1 VVGLGNPGIEYVN
14 SRHNA
19 GAEVVAALA
28 ERHQA
33 RLRPEKGLHAQVA
46 EVRIGGFR
54 VLLAIPTTFMNES
67 GQAVAPLVR
76 RAGVDQPDPDTTG
89 DAPSGA
95 TGTATAATG
104 AAATAGPVA
113 TATPSRGRP
122 DEPLAERLIVV
133 HDELD
138 LPSGRVKIKA
148 GGGNAGNN
156 GLKSIESHLHTN
168 RYLRVRVG
176 IGKPPGRQP
185 GADYVLKRPGAAE
198 RAVLMEAIELAADAV
213 EAIVTEGLAAAMNR
227 VNTAEGG
234 SA

>member
-1 VVGLGNPGIEYVN
+1 MGLGNPGIEYVN
-14 SRHNA
+14 TRHNA

-28 ERHQA
+28 ERHQG
-33 RLRPEKGLHAQVA
+33 RLRTEKGLHAQVC
-46 EVRIGGFR
+46 EVRIGGR
-54 VLLAIPTTFMNES
+54 RILLAVPTTFMNES

-76 RAGVDQPDPDTTG
+76 RAGVDQS
-89 DAPSGA
+89 DAD
-95 TGTATAATG
+95 
-104 AAATAGPVA
+104 
-113 TATPSRGRP
+113 RP
-122 DEPLAERLIVV
+122 DDESLGERLIVV

-138 LPSGRVKIKA
+138 LPSGRVKIKS

-198 RAVLMEAIELAADAV
+198 RAVLDVAVEEAADAV
-213 EAIVTEGLAAAMNR
+213 EAIITEGLSVAMNR
-227 VNTAEGG
+227 VNTSSEGG
-234 SA
+234 PSNAGETR

>member
-1 VVGLGNPGIEYVN
+1 MGLGNPGIEYVN
-14 SRHNA
+14 TRHNA

-28 ERHQA
+28 ERHQG
-33 RLRPEKGLHAQVA
+33 RLRAEKGLHAQVC
-46 EVRIGGFR
+46 EVRIGGRR
-54 VLLAIPTTFMNES
+54 VLLAVPTTFMNES

-76 RAGVDQPDPDTTG
+76 RAGIDQT
-89 DAPSGA
+89 DAD
-95 TGTATAATG
+95 
-104 AAATAGPVA
+104 
-113 TATPSRGRP
+113 RP
-122 DEPLAERLIVV
+122 DGESLGERLIVV

-138 LPSGRVKIKA
+138 LPSGRVKIKS

-198 RAVLMEAIELAADAV
+198 RAVLDVAVEEAADAV
-213 EAIVTEGLAAAMNR
+213 EAIITEGLSAAMNR
-227 VNTAEGG
+227 VNTSEGG
-234 SA
+234 PATAGETSGER

>member
-1 VVGLGNPGIEYVN
+1 VLVVGLGNPGTEYVN
-14 SRHNA
+14 TRHNA

-28 ERHQA
+28 ERHGTS
-33 RLRPEKGLHAQVA
+33 LRTDKGLHAQIA
-46 EVRIGGFR
+46 EVHLAGRR
-54 VLLAIPTTFMNES
+54 VLLAVPTTYMNES

-76 RAGVDQPDPDTTG
+76 RAGVDQP
-89 DAPSGA
+89 
-95 TGTATAATG
+95 
-104 AAATAGPVA
+104 
-113 TATPSRGRP
+113 RP
-122 DEPLAERLIVV
+122 DADADPFDAAQALAERLIVV

-185 GADYVLKRPGAAE
+185 GADFVLRRPGAAE
-198 RAVLMEAIELAADAV
+198 RAVLLEAIGQAADAV
-213 EAIVTEGLAAAMNR
+213 EAIVTEGVESAMNR
-227 VNTAEGG
+227 VNASAGG
-234 SA
+234 PA